1 MHSCQTAD
9 CVSRVTLA
17 QVDQG
22 PARHRAQQYQYLS
35 APPPGQPPK
44 QHPAFLSVRNFEWRK
59 TEICHFSSVN
69 HLLMKFGVVFLLIN
83 S

>member
-35 APPPGQPPK
+35 APRPGQPPK
-44 QHPAFLSVRNFEWRK
+44 QHPAFL
-59 TEICHFSSVN
+59 
-69 HLLMKFGVVFLLIN
+69 
-83 S
+83 